1 MTTISGVTS
10 SDLQPALE
18 AARAA
23 ALAAGAL
30 LGPEA
35 GRVHR
40 TEAKGDG
47 SPVTN
52 LDLEADRII
61 QSHLRRAFPDDL
73 VLSEES
79 SEPVAPEDGGRF
91 WLVDPLDGTRDFAA
105 GSPEFAVHIALV
117 VAGRP
122 VVAVVHQPATG
133 LLFEAVAGTGAFRQ
147 LGGRRQALAVSGS
160 SSLDAFRVGVSRRAP
175 GERLSRL
182 LAESP
187 LGRHAVSQ
195 GASLKLT
202 AVAAGELDATLCLHD
217 REKVWD
223 SCAPSLIIAEA
234 GGRVTDVDGRPLL
247 YGGPDPVHHR
257 GIVTSNGRCH
267 EALCALATHYWPAR

>member
-1 MTTISGVTS
+1 MTTISGAIS
-10 SDLQPALE
+10 SELQAALL
-18 AARAA
+18 AARTA

-61 QSHLRRAFPDDL
+61 QSLLRRAFPADR
-73 VLSEES
+73 VVSEES
-79 SEPVAPEDGGRF
+79 PEPMPPADGSRF

-117 VAGRP
+117 LAGRP
-122 VVAVVHQPATG
+122 VVAVVLQPATG
-133 LLFEAVAGTGAFRQ
+133 TLFEAVAGAGSFREDR
-147 LGGRRQALAVSGS
+147 GGRRPIAVSGNAA
-160 SSLDAFRVGVSRRAP
+160 LDGFRVGVSRRAP
-175 GERLSRL
+175 GERLVRL

-187 LGRHAVSQ
+187 LGRHAVPQ

-223 SCAPSLIIAEA
+223 SCAPGLIIAEA
-234 GGRVTDVDGRPLL
+234 GGRVTDVDGRPLPCS
-247 YGGPDPVHHR
+247 GFDPVHHR

-267 EALCALATHYWPAR
+267 EALCALAGRYWPAP

>member
-10 SDLQPALE
+10 SDLAAALA
-18 AARAA
+18 AARGA

-30 LGPEA
+30 LRPEA
-35 GRVHR
+35 GRTHR
-40 TEAKGDG
+40 TSVKGDG
-47 SPVTN
+47 SPVTG

-61 QSHLRRAFPDDL
+61 QSHLRSAFPGDR

-79 SEPVAPEDGGRF
+79 PDLVPEPGGRL

-105 GSPEFAVHIALV
+105 GSSEFAIHIALL

-133 LLFEAVAGTGAFRQ
+133 LLFDAVAGAGAFRQ
-147 LGGRRQALAVSGS
+147 DGARRQSISVSGGS
-160 SSLDAFRVGVSRRAP
+160 TLDEFRVGVSRRAP

-182 LAESP
+182 LAEVP
-187 LGRHAVSQ
+187 LGRHAVPQ

-217 REKVWD
+217 REKTWD
-223 SCAPSLIIAEA
+223 SCAPGLVITEA
-234 GGRVTDVDGRPLL
+234 GGRITDVDGRPLL

-257 GIVTSNGRCH
+257 GIVSSNGRCH
-267 EALCALATHYWPAR
+267 EALCALARRYWPAA